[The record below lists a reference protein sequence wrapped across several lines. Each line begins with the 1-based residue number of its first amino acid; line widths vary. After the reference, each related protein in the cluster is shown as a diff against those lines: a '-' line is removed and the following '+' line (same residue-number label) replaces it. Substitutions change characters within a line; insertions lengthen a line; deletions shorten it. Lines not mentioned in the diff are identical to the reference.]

1 MVYIYVLELEQQ
13 KYYIGKTDN
22 PKMRLDTQFQNK
34 GSVWTKKYKPIQ
46 IIELIPDCDNFD

>member
-22 PKMRLDTQFQNK
+22 PKIRLDTQL
-34 GSVWTKKYKPIQ
+34 
-46 IIELIPDCDNFD
+46 IIY